1 MFSPAIHHGK
11 TLSGELDS
19 LVVWGIVDTLSAQIC
34 AMESFSLSSLITL
47 ALAALVLVT
56 LRGAVKIVPQSE
68 NWLVERLGKYHRKLD
83 AGLHLLIPFFETVQH
98 KVPIQERQLPP
109 RPINA
114 ITLDN
119 VTISISLAVLY
130 RIADASRT
138 MYRIANVDDAII
150 TIVNGTVRSVIG
162 KTDLDGVQSNRRH
175 LSNAIEEELR
185 TVSEEWGVVLTR
197 VEILEVDVD
206 QETRQAMQRQINAE
220 RDRRALVLDAEGKRN
235 ATELDADAQLYAAL
249 KQSEAVRIRADAEAY
264 AVGVVSKAI
273 ADGGATAV
281 EFEIRK
287 LQAAAVQQLS
297 EGSNSKIV
305 LVPTDVLNG
314 LSGALSRFVSK
325 V

>member
-1 MFSPAIHHGK
+1 MDAFSI
-11 TLSGELDS
+11 
-19 LVVWGIVDTLSAQIC
+19 
-34 AMESFSLSSLITL
+34 SSLIIL

-56 LRGAVKIVPQSE
+56 LRGAIKLVPQSE

-98 KVPIQERQLPP
+98 KVPIQERHLPP

-175 LSNAIEEELR
+175 LSTEIEEELR

-220 RDRRALVLDAEGKRN
+220 RERRARVLDAEGNRK
-235 ATELDADAQLYAAL
+235 ATELDADGQLYAAQ
-249 KQSEAVRIRADAEAY
+249 KQAEAVRIRADAEAY
-264 AVGVVSKAI
+264 AVGVVAKAI
-273 ADGGATAV
+273 AEGGASAV
-281 EFEIRK
+281 EFEVRK
-287 LQAAAVQQLS
+287 LQANAVETLS
-297 EGSNSKIV
+297 QGSNSKIV

-314 LSGALSRFVSK
+314 LTHVASRLAGK
-325 V
+325 L

>member
-1 MFSPAIHHGK
+1 MDTFSI
-11 TLSGELDS
+11 
-19 LVVWGIVDTLSAQIC
+19 
-34 AMESFSLSSLITL
+34 SSLITL
-47 ALAALVLVT
+47 ALAALVFVT
-56 LRGAVKIVPQSE
+56 LRGAIKIVPQSE

-138 MYRIANVDDAII
+138 VYRIANVDDAII

-175 LSNAIEEELR
+175 LSNEIEEELR

-220 RDRRALVLDAEGKRN
+220 RDRRALVLDAEGKRK

-249 KQSEAVRIRADAEAY
+249 KQSEAMRIRADAEAY
-264 AVGVVSKAI
+264 SVGVVSRAI

-287 LQAAAVQQLS
+287 LQAAAVQELS
-297 EGSNSKIV
+297 QGSNAKIV

-314 LSGALSRFVSK
+314 LSGALSRLATK
-325 V
+325 L